1 MSLISKLFKYI
12 SQNPII
18 SYGWLLLGLG
28 IICISSRNIDA
39 LVIGIFGIVMG
50 VILIVSGY
58 SKKEDDYKQHLKYI
72 EDEAQSQIS
81 ILNEYNLSIEK
92 NPNNPDNYFYRGV
105 FNYRNKDYNSA
116 IKDFQAV
123 IKFNP
128 KHEQAHIYI
137 AECEEAI
144 GDYSDNNLKL

>member
-1 MSLISKLFKYI
+1 MSLTSKLFKYI

-18 SYGWLLLGLG
+18 SLGWLFLTLG
-28 IICISSRNIDA
+28 IACVSSHNIDS

-50 VILIVSGY
+50 VMLVVSGY
-58 SKKEDDYKQHLKYI
+58 RKKEDEYKEHLKYI

-116 IKDFQAV
+116 IKDFLAV
-123 IKFNP
+123 VKINP
-128 KHEQAHIYI
+128 KHEEAHIYI
-137 AECEEAI
+137 AECKEAI
-144 GDYSDNNLKL
+144 EDYSDANLKL